1 MLPKAQEK
9 KVFCFFG
16 LPPMPV
22 STKFGTS
29 NPETLEPDL

>member
-1 MLPKAQEK
+1 MIPKAQEK
-9 KVFCFFG
+9 KVFFFG

-22 STKFGTS
+22 STKFGNS